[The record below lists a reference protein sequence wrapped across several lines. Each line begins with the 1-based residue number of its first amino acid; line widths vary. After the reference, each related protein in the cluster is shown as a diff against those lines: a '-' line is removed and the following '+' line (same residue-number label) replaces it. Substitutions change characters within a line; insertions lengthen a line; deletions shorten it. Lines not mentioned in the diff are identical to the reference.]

1 MIGGTVPLVQ
11 STLDGRNFVKLS
23 ISFDIRSR
31 GESSGDIT
39 IRAYGNASPIL
50 LHSQKT
56 AIEGCLKVLEEHGFF
71 LPDYNYF

>member
-1 MIGGTVPLVQ
+1 MLKPILWLKEVISTIGGTVPLVQ

-39 IRAYGNASPIL
+39 HVLDVYMLMFSPDST
-50 LHSQKT
+50 H
-56 AIEGCLKVLEEHGFF
+56 
-71 LPDYNYF
+71 

>member
-1 MIGGTVPLVQ
+1 VLKPIVWLKEVIPAIGGTVPLVQ

-39 IRAYGNASPIL
+39 IRAYGNASPIA
-50 LHSQKT
+50 LHTKNPSWKG
-56 AIEGCLKVLEEHGFF
+56 A
-71 LPDYNYF
+71 